1 MASVAIAAA
10 TALAVGAGIAVL
22 ADRYGTGS
30 TGAQAAT
37 ATTEPTSTPH
47 GSPAAPSSSD
57 VVVKPAEAT
66 GISLSSGA
74 SGAEPIVV
82 TFDAAVT
89 PAVAPPQISPQ
100 TAGAW
105 SRPTPTT
112 LQFTPTVPF
121 APDTTVT
128 VSAGSKQFSYR
139 VADGSLLRA
148 QQLLADLHYLPLT
161 FTPDAPIDNTA
172 AVQGALAFDP
182 PAGDFAMRYDRTP
195 KELASLWAPG
205 KMTVMTKG
213 AIMAFE
219 NAHQLAID
227 GVAGPAVWD
236 ALLRDAV
243 AGAVDPQPYTWAW
256 TTMQRPETLRIWS
269 DGDFVFSSKANTG
282 IAAAPTPKGSW
293 PVFAR
298 FRSQT
303 MKGTNPDGSKYV
315 DPGVPFISY
324 FYQGDAIHGFK
335 RASYGSPQSLGCVEL
350 PYAAAQTVWSLIDY
364 GTVVTVT
371 G

>member
-1 MASVAIAAA
+1 
-10 TALAVGAGIAVL
+10 
-22 ADRYGTGS
+22 
-30 TGAQAAT
+30 
-37 ATTEPTSTPH
+37 
-47 GSPAAPSSSD
+47 
-57 VVVKPAEAT
+57 
-66 GISLSSGA
+66 
-74 SGAEPIVV
+74 
-82 TFDAAVT
+82 
-89 PAVAPPQISPQ
+89 
-100 TAGAW
+100 
-105 SRPTPTT
+105 
-112 LQFTPTVPF
+112 
-121 APDTTVT
+121 
-128 VSAGSKQFSYR
+128 
-139 VADGSLLRA
+139 
-148 QQLLADLHYLPLT
+148 
-161 FTPDAPIDNTA
+161 
-172 AVQGALAFDP
+172 
-182 PAGDFAMRYDRTP
+182 
-195 KELASLWAPG
+195 
-205 KMTVMTKG
+205 MTVMTKG